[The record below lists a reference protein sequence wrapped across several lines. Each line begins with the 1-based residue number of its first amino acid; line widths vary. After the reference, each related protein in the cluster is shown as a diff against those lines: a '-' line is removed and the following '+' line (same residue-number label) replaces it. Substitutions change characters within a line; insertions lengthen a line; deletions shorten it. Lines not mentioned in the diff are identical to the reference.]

1 MKLTNQTLINS
12 VQGFNEIMEKELPY
26 SITLKISK
34 NIKKIQNL
42 LNDYNE
48 EFNKLS
54 NQYFEKDEK
63 GNYITNEQGIKIKD
77 NLVNEYAE
85 KINILNSFEN
95 EIELYM
101 IDSNDLKDI
110 KLSPKALLAIE
121 FIINE
126 QEEEE

>member
-1 MKLTNQTLINS
+1 MKIKNQTLIDS
-12 VQGFNEIMEKELPY
+12 IQGFNEIMEKELPY
-26 SITLKISK
+26 SVTLKISK

-63 GNYITNEQGIKIKD
+63 GNYITNEQGIKIK
-77 NLVNEYAE
+77 NELIEEYSE

-95 EIELYM
+95 EVELYT
-101 IDSNDLKDI
+101 INSTDLESI

-121 FIINE
+121 FIIND
-126 QEEEE
+126 EEAE